1 MAAEAGTREVLDTL
15 GMFDAAAGLPEQV
28 EQAAAI
34 GAEVVGLPDRE
45 SIENVLVLGMG
56 GSGIAGD
63 VLTVIAGPFMPV
75 PVVVVKGYEPP
86 SYVNEATLVFA
97 ISFSGNTEETVDAA
111 QTAVA
116 AGGRVVA
123 VTGGGELFRLAES
136 WDVPVVRVPDSIPQP
151 RAGLGALAVPPL
163 VILERMG
170 LFPGA
175 GEWVTQAVAQLRARR
190 DELVADDNPAQA
202 LARRIGRTLPIIYGG
217 GGLGGVAATRW
228 KTEINENARVPAFA
242 NVNPEL
248 CHNEVAGWG
257 QHGDVT
263 RQVFTV
269 LNLRHDY
276 EHPQVMRR
284 FDIVEELIAE
294 AVGDIL
300 EVRAAGEGTFAQF
313 MDLAMQAAFTSL
325 HLAAQEGLDPGPVP
339 ALDHVKTELAH

>member
-1 MAAEAGTREVLDTL
+1 MLDTR
-15 GMFDAAAGLPEQV
+15 GMVAAAAGLPEQV
-28 EQAAAI
+28 EEA
-34 GAEVVGLPDRE
+34 AEVGSAVAGLPERE
-45 SIENVLVLGMG
+45 TIESVLVLGMG

-86 SYVNEATLVFA
+86 SYVSENTLVFA
-97 ISFSGNTEETVDAA
+97 ISFSGNTEETIDAA

-123 VTGGGELFRLAES
+123 ITGGGELYRLAES
-136 WDVPVVRVPDSIPQP
+136 WDVPIVAVPDTIPQP
-151 RAGLGALAVPPL
+151 RAGLGALAVPAL

-175 GEWVTQAVAQLRARR
+175 EEWVAQAVAQLRTRR

-202 LARRIGRTLPIIYGG
+202 LARRIGRTLPLIYGG

-228 KTEINENARVPAFA
+228 KTEFNENARVPAFA

-263 RQVFTV
+263 RQVFT
-269 LNLRHDY
+269 LLELRHDY

-284 FDIVEELIAE
+284 FEIVEDLVAE
-294 AVGDIL
+294 AVADVIQ
-300 EVRAAGEGTFAQF
+300 VRAAGEGTFAQF
-313 MDLAMQAAFTSL
+313 MDLVMQAAFTSL

-339 ALDHVKTELAH
+339 ALDHVKAELTR